1 MVVFCAPIVLRLCSD
16 CAQKASMPQ
25 IADLESM
32 LEVQNDGYSWE
43 REICGVGVWT
53 W

>member
-1 MVVFCAPIVLRLCSD
+1 
-16 CAQKASMPQ
+16 MPQ

-32 LEVQNDGYSWE
+32 LEVQNDEYSWE

-53 W
+53 WWRMNPSSLIYSLSNRGRHSPR